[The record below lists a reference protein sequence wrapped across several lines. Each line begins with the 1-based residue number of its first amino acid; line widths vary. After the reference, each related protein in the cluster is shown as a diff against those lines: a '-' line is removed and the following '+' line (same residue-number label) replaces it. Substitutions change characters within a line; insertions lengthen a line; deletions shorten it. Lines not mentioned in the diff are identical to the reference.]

1 MTDPRTAAVPAP
13 IHATAAD
20 LPPPVA
26 ETLAHPPDP
35 RTFGI
40 DAAGIRWHAFE
51 WGRPADPPLLIVH
64 GVGSSGRTWWRIGP
78 ALAAAGYR
86 VVAPDLPGH
95 GRTGTW
101 LGHHRFA
108 DNAADLAEFARAAG
122 IASGDRIGPVVG
134 HSWGAM
140 TAAALPA
147 AGLRPERIV
156 LIDPPTVELEVIAL
170 MADDPTERAY
180 PSLDE
185 SLAAVR
191 AAYPAWSD
199 GDLHAKAE
207 ELTLVDVTAV
217 RRVLLENGD
226 WDGGLG
232 SLSDPRAAGVPV
244 WLIRGVP
251 EEGGYVPDDRV
262 AAFKARIGADRCL
275 TIGGAPH
282 SPHRLFPEATLMAV
296 LRALA

>member
-1 MTDPRTAAVPAP
+1 MTDPTTAALPQPVR
-13 IHATAAD
+13 ATAAD

-26 ETLAHPPDP
+26 EALARPSDP
-35 RTFGI
+35 RTFGV

-101 LGHHRFA
+101 LGHPRFA

-122 IASGDRIGPVVG
+122 IAQGDRMGPAIG

-140 TAAALPA
+140 TVAALPA

-156 LIDPPTVELEVIAL
+156 LVDPPAVEVELIGA
-170 MADDPTERAY
+170 MADDPTEHAY
-180 PSLDE
+180 PTLDE
-185 SLAAVR
+185 ALSAVR
-191 AAYPAWSD
+191 AAYPDWTE
-199 GDLHAKAE
+199 GDLQAKAE
-207 ELTLVDVTAV
+207 ELTLVDEAAV

-232 SLSDPRAAGVPV
+232 SLADPRAAGVPT
-244 WLIRGVP
+244 WLVRGAP
-251 EEGGYVPDDRV
+251 EAGGYIADERI
-262 AAFKARIGADRCL
+262 AAFADRIGAERCL
-275 TIGGAPH
+275 TIAGAPH
-282 SPHRLFPEATLMAV
+282 SPHRLFPEATLAAL